1 MVKHVFFVQS
11 QITKLVAFAT
21 IKYLALPRDSIVI
34 VSYRK
39 VDFYDGYSIVP
50 CPFSHYPQE
59 SFLIHKKFWLG
70 RKKLKNL
77 DDYVQQITN
86 NSEFKF
92 YVPHT
97 FYNHVELMLS
107 HGKCQSFS
115 LLEEGKTS
123 FSRFG
128 ERTLITDTFPQNI
141 LKRMNY
147 GTRLK
152 SVKQIFP
159 DNYETA
165 FRISDAAFPDFP
177 RVQQVKPYLV
187 SATYDYEH
195 IIVLDS
201 IVEAGVVSISD
212 YLIALLRFIMIMLKR
227 GIHKNHYKFHPDQ
240 QPKTSRK
247 LIIELFKT
255 FEDIE
260 FIKID
265 KNIVLEEMAV
275 NTSDKF
281 YSAISSMLYY
291 SRYLGSQA
299 YSFVNLFP
307 SSEKLDSY
315 LKKQPEAF
323 LKQLEYLT

>member
-21 IKYLALPRDSIVI
+21 IKHLALPQESIVI
-34 VSYRK
+34 ISYRK
-39 VDFYDGYSIVP
+39 VDFYHGYSIVP
-50 CPFSHYPQE
+50 CPFTHYPQE

-77 DDYVQQITN
+77 DDYVKEITN

-92 YVPHT
+92 YVPHI

-107 HGKCQSFS
+107 HCKCRSFS

-128 ERTLITDTFPQNI
+128 ERTLSRDIFPQNI

-147 GTRLK
+147 GKRLN

-165 FRISDAAFPDFP
+165 FKISDAAFPDFP
-177 RVQQVKPYLV
+177 RVQQVKLHLV
-187 SATYDYEH
+187 SASYDYEN

-212 YLIALLRFIMIMLKR
+212 YLIALLRLIMLMVKR
-227 GIHKNHYKFHPDQ
+227 GINKIHYKFHPDQ
-240 QPKTSRK
+240 QPKTSKK
-247 LIIELFKT
+247 LILELFKT
-255 FEDIE
+255 IE
-260 FIKID
+260 NIELIEID
-265 KNIVLEEMAV
+265 KNIVLEEIAV
-275 NTSDKF
+275 NSSAKF

-291 SRYLGSQA
+291 SKYLGSQS
-299 YSFVNLFP
+299 YSFVHLFP

-315 LKKQPEAF
+315 FKKQPEAF
-323 LKQLEYLT
+323 VNQLEYIT

>member
-123 FSRFG
+123 
-128 ERTLITDTFPQNI
+128 
-141 LKRMNY
+141 
-147 GTRLK
+147 
-152 SVKQIFP
+152 
-159 DNYETA
+159 
-165 FRISDAAFPDFP
+165 
-177 RVQQVKPYLV
+177 

-227 GIHKNHYKFHPDQ
+227 GIHKIHYKFHPDQ

-275 NTSDKF
+275 NSSAKF